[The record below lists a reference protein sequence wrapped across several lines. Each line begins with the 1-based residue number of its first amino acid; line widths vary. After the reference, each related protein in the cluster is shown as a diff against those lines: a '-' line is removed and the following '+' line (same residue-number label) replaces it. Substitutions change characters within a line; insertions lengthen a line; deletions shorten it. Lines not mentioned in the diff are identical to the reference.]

1 MKKYQKDN
9 VFIATKKRIK
19 YIFDN
24 FDNICISFSGGKD
37 SGVMLNL
44 TIDYIKENN
53 IKKRISIYHLD
64 YEAQYDQTTDYVRDT
79 LESLKEYAY
88 IYHICMP
95 VKSQCAVSMSHKFW
109 RPWDLEKKE
118 LWVRELPKNSIH
130 LENHEFDF
138 WNNDLTDYDFN
149 IKFAKWLHKK
159 MNAKNTAC
167 LVGIRADESLNRF
180 RVIAKTKNT
189 FKKEKYTTKI
199 SDDIYNIYPIYD
211 FTTSDIWVT
220 NSKFKYSY
228 NSLYDMFF
236 QVGMSIHK
244 MRVASPFNDCA
255 INSLKLYKSIN
266 PNMWAKMVNRVNGV
280 NFASIYGNT
289 NAFAWKNIT
298 LPKNH
303 TWKSYLNFLLST
315 LDDDLREH
323 YQTKFNTSIEFW
335 KTRGGALDDEI
346 IKELKD
352 NNIPFIKNGKIS
364 NQSKKE
370 VVTFNNYPDNAII
383 KGFASV
389 PSYKRMCIV
398 IMKNDFTCKY
408 MGFAPT
414 KKEDV
419 KKKNALEK
427 YKNL

>member
-1 MKKYQKDN
+1 MKLYQEDD
-9 VFIATKKRIK
+9 VYVASKKRIE
-19 YIFDN
+19 FVFNN
-24 FDNICISFSGGKD
+24 FDNIYVSFSGGKD

-44 TIDYIKENN
+44 VIDYMKQNH
-53 IKKRISIYHLD
+53 IKKKISIYHLD
-64 YEAQYDQTTDYVRDT
+64 YEAQYDQTTNYVIET
-79 LESLKEYAY
+79 LDSLREYAN

-95 VKSQCAVSMSHKFW
+95 VKSQCAVSMSHTYWK
-109 RPWDLEKKE
+109 PWELSKKD
-118 LWVRELPKNSIH
+118 LWVRELPKNCLHI
-130 LENHEFDF
+130 ENHNFDF
-138 WNNDLTDYDFN
+138 WNNNLTDYDFN
-149 IKFAKWLHKK
+149 IEFGKWLHKK
-159 MNAKNTAC
+159 EKATNTAC

-189 FKKEKYTTKI
+189 FQDKKYTTKLY
-199 SDDIYNIYPIYD
+199 SGLYNIYPIYD
-211 FTTSDIWVT
+211 YTTQDIWVA
-220 NSKFKYSY
+220 NSKLNYTY

-236 QVGMSIHK
+236 QAGVSLHE

-255 INSLKLYKSIN
+255 IGSLKLYKSIN

-289 NAFAWKNIT
+289 NAFAWKNII
-298 LPKNH
+298 LPKGH
-303 TWKSYLNFLLST
+303 SWKSYLNFLLST

-323 YQTKFNTSIEFW
+323 YQKKFNTSIMFW
-335 KTRGGALDDEI
+335 KKRGGALDDEI
-346 IKELKD
+346 IQELRD
-352 NNIPFIKNGKIS
+352 NKIPFTKNGKTS

-370 VVTFNNYPDNAII
+370 VVTFDNYPDKADI

-414 KKEDV
+414 KDENEKR
-419 KKKNALEK
+419 KSALEK